1 MDIGG
6 IVSQLESNGALH
18 PAAQSAGVEPQQA
31 GSILQGILEHFDGGG
46 APEEMAESVASRV
59 GVSPQQV
66 EALLPQVMP
75 LLEGHAQSTGDSQP
89 GLGGLLGSLR
99 SFL

>member
-6 IVSQLESNGALH
+6 IISQLQSNGALH
-18 PAAQSAGVEPQQA
+18 PAAQAAGVEPQKA
-31 GSILQGILEHFDGGG
+31 GSILQGILEHFDAGG
-46 APEEMAESVASRV
+46 APEGMAESVASRF

-75 LLEGHAQSTGDSQP
+75 LLEDHAQSTGESAP
-89 GLGGLLGSLR
+89 ALGGLLGSLR
-99 SFL
+99 SLL